1 MSFSELKVPEDTK
14 EIAKLLTDVRLLI
27 KNVILEELMK
37 HDEEIKKLRKAT
49 WPVCQ
54 CIKETSQIT
63 DISSKID
70 FLNDLEYNEV
80 RQLLKEKSKISN
92 KGEIN
97 LSTSHLSHEEL
108 QRLGIN

>member
-1 MSFSELKVPEDTK
+1 MDLKVPEDTK

-27 KNVILEELMK
+27 KTVVLEELAR
-37 HDEEIKKLRKAT
+37 HDEEIKRLRKAT

-70 FLNDLEYNEV
+70 FLNILDHHEV
-80 RQLLKEKSKISN
+80 RELLKEKAEIAK
-92 KGEIN
+92 KGEITS
-97 LSTSHLSHEEL
+97 STSNLYGEEL
-108 QRLGIN
+108 RRVGLN